1 MKTIL
6 IHGFGQQEQ
15 SWNETISFMQEQN
28 NLLCPNL
35 TSLLNGQE
43 ATYEH
48 LYQAMAQYCQQI
60 DEPVN
65 LCGISLGGILALDFA
80 LEFPN
85 LVNSLVLIAT
95 PHQIPKM
102 MFALQNMIFRFL
114 PASAFEDMAFSK
126 KDTFVL
132 LKSTK
137 DLDFKEKVKNISCP
151 VLIIC
156 GKKDKTNVKSAQY
169 LYTHIKDAKLILLES
184 TGHAVNEEQPQQL
197 AQILQEFLM
206 NSDNIKNI

>member
-1 MKTIL
+1 M
-6 IHGFGQQEQ
+6 
-15 SWNETISFMQEQN
+15 
-28 NLLCPNL
+28 
-35 TSLLNGQE
+35 
-43 ATYEH
+43 
-48 LYQAMAQYCQQI
+48 
-60 DEPVN
+60 
-65 LCGISLGGILALDFA
+65 DFA

-132 LKSTK
+132 LKSMK

-151 VLIIC
+151 VLIVC
-156 GKKDKTNVKSAQY
+156 GKKDKTNVKSVQY
-169 LYTHIKDAKLILLES
+169 IYTHIKDAKLILLES

>member
-15 SWNETISFMQEQN
+15 SWNETISFMPEKN
-28 NLLCPNL
+28 NFLCPNL
-35 TSLLNGQE
+35 ASLLHGQE

-48 LYQAMAQYCQQI
+48 LYQALVQYCQQI

-80 LEFPN
+80 LAFPDR
-85 LVNSLVLIAT
+85 VHSLVLIAT
-95 PHQIPKM
+95 PHQIPKV

-114 PASAFEDMAFSK
+114 PASAFKNMAFSK
-126 KDTFVL
+126 KDTFIL
-132 LKSTK
+132 IKSMK
-137 DLDFKEKVKNISCP
+137 YLDFKEKIKYLSCP
-151 VLIIC
+151 TLIVC
-156 GKKDKTNVKSAQY
+156 GKKDKTNLKSAQY
-169 LYTHIKDAKLILLES
+169 FTANIKNAKLMLLEN

-197 AQILQEFLM
+197 AQILQEFL
-206 NSDNIKNI
+206 IKERT